1 MYVSAFGIVGN
12 ASYGNDDGQ
21 DEEEEDV
28 EICGQR
34 SARVRIGGRAT
45 IEAAARSWTFTVGRG
60 PVAVAVAMSKAV
72 AHPVPVAVVRTGEG
86 ADLQVCHRHALLVD
100 TKAIVATTS
109 SFRGKA
115 RVHIINPQVNQSCTA
130 RDDLTPTVDK

>member
-28 EICGQR
+28 EICGKC
-34 SARVRIGGRAT
+34 SARVRIGGRST
-45 IEAAARSWTFTVGRG
+45 IEAAARSWAFTVGRG

-72 AHPVPVAVVRTGEG
+72 ADPVSVAVVRTGEG
-86 ADLQVCHRHALLVD
+86 PDLQVRHRHALLVD
-100 TKAIVATTS
+100 TKAILATTS
-109 SFRGKA
+109 SLRGKA
-115 RVHIINPQVNQSCTA
+115 RVHIINPQVNQSCPTW
-130 RDDLTPTVDK
+130 DDLTPTVDK